1 VAAVAV
7 RTQHFDTL
15 AWCVAT
21 VDVGGQ
27 YASDEDVEDWDDVYV
42 QT

>member
-1 VAAVAV
+1 MVSS
-7 RTQHFDTL
+7 RMTQ
-15 AWCVAT
+15 A
-21 VDVGGQ
+21 GGQ